1 MKITFESLGNVD
13 TAELKLNDLMI
24 FTGQSNSGK
33 TYLNYALYALLDRRY
48 HFIGE
53 SAYFHQLVVDLNDKG
68 TITISLQEMLDELL
82 TKIIKAFE
90 KNFEKSLP
98 RFFSAPS
105 EHFDKFKV
113 KIFLNKEELSKDLY
127 NKAYFEKLQAV
138 DEKPFFQIVKEE
150 KSDTIAFLL
159 NKKDEVPL
167 RIYVDFVTES
177 IYKFILKD
185 FYNKCFLLP
194 SERSGLNLF
203 YPELNSQR
211 NSLINHL
218 QKNKINPIEVMQDL
232 ILSKY
237 PQPIADYIDF
247 LNNAQFINKKKSDL
261 CVHSEFLRRNIV
273 SGRYKVDKDGI
284 QFLPYKNN
292 KIKNPSQRRNIDLH
306 LASSTAKTLFSL
318 DMYLQSLASV
328 GGYLIIDEPELNLH
342 PDNQRKLARLLVRLV
357 NAGVKV
363 IISTHSDYI
372 IKEINNLIMLS
383 EDFNGRDELMK
394 KYGYEES
401 EVLAPA
407 KVSPYLVKDGKVLP
421 MEINLKEG
429 IIASTFDEVINQLN
443 ESSDD
448 IFYKKL
454 DSESL
459 KE

>member
-1 MKITFESLGNVD
+1 MKVTFESLGNVD
-13 TAELKLNDLMI
+13 KAELELNDLMI

-48 HFIGE
+48 RFISE
-53 SAYFHQLVVDLNDKG
+53 SAYFHQLVVDLNEKG

-82 TKIIKAFE
+82 VKITKAFE
-90 KNFEKSLP
+90 KNFAKNMP

-113 KIFLNKEELSKDLY
+113 NVLLNAKKLSKELHE
-127 NKAYFEKLQAV
+127 KPYFEKLRAIN
-138 DEKPFFQIVKEE
+138 EKAFFQIVKE
-150 KSDTIAFLL
+150 KNSDIITFLL
-159 NKKDEVPL
+159 NKDDEVPL

-177 IYKFILKD
+177 MYRFILKD
-185 FYNKCFLLP
+185 FYNQCFILP

-218 QKNKINPIEVMQDL
+218 QKNKINPLEVMQDL
-232 ILSKY
+232 IISKY

-247 LNNAQFINKKKSDL
+247 LNNAQFINKNKSDL
-261 CVHSEFLRRNIV
+261 SVHSDFLRKSIV

-318 DMYLQSLASV
+318 DVYIQSLASV

-357 NAGVKV
+357 NVGVNV
-363 IISTHSDYI
+363 IVSTHSDYI

-383 EDFNGRDELMK
+383 EDFNGRDELMA
-394 KYGYEES
+394 KYGYDES

-407 KVSPYLVKDGKVLP
+407 KVSPYLVKDGNVLP